1 MNMQLSALLGEIVSR
16 DKDLTIQI
24 LLQEIDRLKSVILD
38 LEKKP
43 SMPVPRQGAQAIEIN
58 GDKISADL
66 QPEVERFMGSAN
78 HRFQQMFG
86 LEK

>member
-1 MNMQLSALLGEIVSR
+1 MMNLTSILGEIVSR
-16 DKDLTIQI
+16 DKDLTIQ
-24 LLQEIDRLKSVILD
+24 LLIKEIERLKAVIQD
-38 LEKKP
+38 IEKKP
-43 SMPVPRQGAQAIEIN
+43 FPPVPRQGASAIEIN

-78 HRFQQMFG
+78 QRFQQMFG